1 MSDPTLSQTQS
12 QPRVFGKRRFS
23 LQLKLV
29 IVMVIVAL
37 TPLVASAYLIDQL
50 AAVAA
55 NVSANEAE
63 EHTGPMMR
71 ALVAY
76 RELFETTKR
85 LQSEVGARLASQP
98 TFTKVDPPLDLDA
111 VMLREPDLYSISVQ
125 RADHSVVLE
134 KSRPLPSSEWRIKE
148 FAQPLANGTV
158 LQLGFAVPAHLQDE
172 YQQLKSAVDQA
183 HDVEKIRAAL
193 PRGYRRAFLAL
204 LGLAALI
211 AAVVGVLFA
220 RRVTRRVNALV
231 ATARAVADD
240 QVTARAPL
248 KGDDE
253 MAELGSAFNS
263 MLDHLDATRRQIE
276 YLQRIGAWQDV
287 ARRLAH
293 EIKNPLT
300 PIQLAVQQTVSSYR
314 GDDER
319 FRKLLADTGEIVEEE
334 IAGLR
339 RLVDTFRT
347 LGQLPKVEPAPLAL
361 AEVIE
366 DLRLDGTM
374 AKQLML
380 FPPVEPVQ
388 VNADKLLLKRVFV
401 NLVENGMHAG
411 IEAGRPGKVEI
422 RWRRSKDDTVII
434 TIDDQGRGIAASERE
449 RVFEPYVTTKATGT
463 GLGLAIAKKIILE
476 HGGDLAIDRVAA
488 PTGGAR
494 FIIKLPID
502 SALVAQE

>member
-98 TFTKVDPPLDLDA
+98 TFTKVDPHLDLDA

-293 EIKNPLT
+293 EIKN
-300 PIQLAVQQTVSSYR
+300 A
-314 GDDER
+314 
-319 FRKLLADTGEIVEEE
+319 AN
-334 IAGLR
+334 
-339 RLVDTFRT
+339 RLVV
-347 LGQLPKVEPAPLAL
+347 P
-361 AEVIE
+361 
-366 DLRLDGTM
+366 
-374 AKQLML
+374 
-380 FPPVEPVQ
+380 
-388 VNADKLLLKRVFV
+388 
-401 NLVENGMHAG
+401 
-411 IEAGRPGKVEI
+411 
-422 RWRRSKDDTVII
+422 RRRRAFSQT
-434 TIDDQGRGIAASERE
+434 
-449 RVFEPYVTTKATGT
+449 
-463 GLGLAIAKKIILE
+463 
-476 HGGDLAIDRVAA
+476 
-488 PTGGAR
+488 AR
-494 FIIKLPID
+494 RYR
-502 SALVAQE
+502 